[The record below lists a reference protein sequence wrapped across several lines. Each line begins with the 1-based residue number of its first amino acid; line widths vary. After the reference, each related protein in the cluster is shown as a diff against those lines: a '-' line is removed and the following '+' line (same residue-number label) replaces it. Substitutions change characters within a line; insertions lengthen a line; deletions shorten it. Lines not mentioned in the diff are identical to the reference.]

1 VRLDEM
7 SANRSRVSFL
17 AETTLIDAEHMLG
30 LQRELRERLLKRRQ
44 IAWRPARDLAAHMLL
59 HLDDANGCLELAVQW
74 MRDAFDADR
83 VDAGFGAPG
92 DVIYSPQA
100 EALRSTR
107 SVPSMV
113 GAPIDAADG
122 GVQRVWASRRVVV
135 YRDIAQDRR
144 MGPRLRASLLGM
156 GSRSIIATALRD
168 HGPPVGLTCADWMD
182 CTVDATDSRCVRLQE
197 LSDQVLG
204 PIISAAR
211 SLHDDADADTGSK
224 GNASSALRD
233 LTPAERRVA
242 ELAANGMSYKE
253 IARRLNRS
261 FSTIDHQLRS
271 VRRKLGA
278 RSAGQLVR
286 ILTPRASHGRTD
298 R

>member
-1 VRLDEM
+1 
-7 SANRSRVSFL
+7 
-17 AETTLIDAEHMLG
+17 MLG
-30 LQRELRERLLKRRQ
+30 LQRQLRERLLNRRQ

-59 HLDDANGCLELAVQW
+59 HLDDANGCLELAVHW

-83 VDAGFGAPG
+83 VGAGFGAPA
-92 DVIYSPQA
+92 DVIYRPQA
-100 EALRSTR
+100 ESLRSTR
-107 SVPSMV
+107 VVPSMV
-113 GAPIDAADG
+113 GAPIDAADD

-135 YRDIAQDRR
+135 YRDIAQERR
-144 MGPRLRASLLGM
+144 MGPRLRASLLGT

-168 HGPPVGLTCADWMD
+168 HGPPVGLTCTDWMD
-182 CTVDATDSRCVRLQE
+182 CTVDATDSRCVRLQQ
-197 LSDQVLG
+197 LSDEVLG

-211 SLHDDADADTGSK
+211 SLHDDADANTRSNS
-224 GNASSALRD
+224 NASIALRE

-242 ELAANGMSYKE
+242 ELAANGMSYKA

-286 ILTPRASHGRTD
+286 ILAPRAAPDRTD